1 MRGFTV
7 FETLVSVLIFSI
19 IAIALG
25 LAVVAGKN
33 ALFTNDIPT
42 QLRQNLL
49 FAIVSMS
56 RELRQTTP
64 SKTDIGAS
72 SSSNSIT
79 FQVPND
85 NNGDGLVV
93 DAIGNIEWGANITYA
108 RNGANELTR
117 TQGGATSVIS
127 SNISALQFTRAA
139 GDDNILQIDITAQRA
154 NNTGNWQDT
163 EQAVIKMRN

>member
-25 LAVVAGKN
+25 LAVAAGKN

-49 FAIVSMS
+49 FAIVSMN
-56 RELRQTTP
+56 RELRQTAP
-64 SKTDIGAS
+64 SRTNIGAGS
-72 SSSNSIT
+72 GSNSIT
-79 FQVPND
+79 FQIPSD
-85 NNGDGLVV
+85 NNADGLVV
-93 DAIGNIEWGANITYA
+93 DAIGNIEWGASITYA

-117 TQGGATSVIS
+117 TQGGTASVIS
-127 SNISALQFTRAA
+127 SNISALQFTRPA
-139 GDDNILQIDITAQRA
+139 GANNILQVDLSAQRA
-154 NNTGNWQDT
+154 DNTGNWQDT